1 MRTFSVI
8 ELGLAVTIIA
18 LAGISVVT
26 AASLLAQSASATDVT
41 MNNTTVGGR
50 GEAVSEHDYQQ
61 FKCSLG
67 GPVHDCGF

>member
-26 AASLLAQSASATDVT
+26 SLLTAQSASATDVT
-41 MNNTTVGGR
+41 MNNTTVGGGGG
-50 GEAVSEHDYQQ
+50 GEAEAARLPIIQMLSWGT
-61 FKCSLG
+61 CS
-67 GPVHDCGF
+67 

>member
-26 AASLLAQSASATDVT
+26 SLLTKLNLQVLLT
-41 MNNTTVGGR
+41 
-50 GEAVSEHDYQQ
+50 
-61 FKCSLG
+61 
-67 GPVHDCGF
+67 